1 MQCPGFAT
9 IAPQQDRAAMRR
21 FLFVTRRIPAMMK
34 ILSSMALAATIALG
48 CTALARP
55 AAAAPVPGVVAGMT
69 AGTGAP
75 VEDVR
80 WVNRCRPQS
89 VMRRD
94 RYGRPVRMTREVCRR
109 VWIDQ
114 RGGRG
119 RY

>member
-1 MQCPGFAT
+1 
-9 IAPQQDRAAMRR
+9 
-21 FLFVTRRIPAMMK
+21 MMK

-48 CTALARP
+48 CAALAGP

-80 WVNRCRPQS
+80 WVNRCRPQT
-89 VMRRD
+89 VARRN
-94 RYGRPVRMTREVCRR
+94 RYGRPVRVTREVCRR